1 MPKQI
6 QIVGAGLSGLTA
18 AVILAREGHKVTVLE
33 AQKQIGGPAS
43 LHPSVHGTP
52 VQLKELIEYTGID
65 FTPVFRKSP
74 AYPRFYNKTRL
85 ITMPSYTKYNEAYCV
100 ERGPRPTSAD
110 NYLYKLA
117 KEAGVTFEF
126 GRRVDIRK
134 LAPGT
139 IVGTGLSKK
148 EFDDLGIAYEQLY
161 GWWSYKEIPEKTD
174 DILTIMGPF
183 ATDYGYIGISNGL
196 DYNLLFSHRPITQ
209 DDKDGYRKILSK
221 LGIGGYREPW
231 RDESMC
237 IPSEAKHVVNDLILA
252 GTLGGMIEPFWGYG
266 IVGAIVSGR
275 VAAKTAVNRAEGLK
289 DYERFT
295 RGFAAK
301 SARHRKLVAYP
312 HLVRSAMIQG
322 GIAWM
327 RLQCLFDKKLAT
339 TPRDPVKWFRTKK

>member
-18 AVILAREGHKVTVLE
+18 AVILAREGHNVTVIE
-33 AQKQIGGPAS
+33 AQKGIGGPAS

-52 VQLKELIEYTGID
+52 VQLNELIAYTGID
-65 FTPVFRKSP
+65 FTPSFRKTP
-74 AYPRFYNKTRL
+74 NYPRFFNKTRL
-85 ITMPSYTKYNEAYCV
+85 ITMPPYTKYNDAYCV
-100 ERGPRPTSAD
+100 ERGPRPTSVD
-110 NYLYKLA
+110 NYLAKLA
-117 KEAGVTFEF
+117 REAGVKFEF
-126 GRRVDIRK
+126 GQRVDIKK

-139 IVGTGLSKK
+139 IVATGLSIK
-148 EFDDLGIAYEQLY
+148 EYEDLGIPAERLY

-174 DILTIMGPF
+174 DVLSIMGPF
-183 ATDYGYIGISNGL
+183 ATDYGYIGITNGL

-209 DDKDGYRKILSK
+209 KDKDSYLKVLSK
-221 LGIGGYREPW
+221 LGFVGYLEPW

-237 IPSEAKHVVNDLILA
+237 IPSEAKLIVNDLILA

-275 VAAKTAVNRAEGLK
+275 VAAKAAINRAEGLK
-289 DYERFT
+289 DYEGFT

-312 HLVRSAMIQG
+312 HLVRSALIQG
-322 GIAWM
+322 GIAWI
-327 RLQCLFDKKLAT
+327 RLQCVFNKKLAT
-339 TPRDPVKWFRTKK
+339 SPRDPVKWFRVKK

>member
-1 MPKQI
+1 MSKQI

-18 AVILAREGHKVTVLE
+18 AVILAREGNSVTVIE
-33 AQKQIGGPAS
+33 AQKGIGGPAS

-52 VQLKELIEYTGID
+52 VQLTELKEYTGID
-65 FTPVFRKSP
+65 FGPVFRKTPS
-74 AYPRFYNKTRL
+74 YPRFYNKTRL
-85 ITMPSYTKYNEAYCV
+85 ITMPPYTQYNSAYCV

-117 KEAGVTFEF
+117 KEAGVKFEF
-126 GRRVDIRK
+126 GQRMDVKK

-139 IVGTGLSKK
+139 IVATGLNIK
-148 EFDDLGIAYEQLY
+148 EYKDLGIPAEQLY

-174 DILTIMGPF
+174 DVLSIMGPF
-183 ATDYGYIGISNGL
+183 ATDYGYIGITNGL
-196 DYNLLFSHRPITQ
+196 DYNLLFSHRQITQ
-209 DDKDGYRKILSK
+209 KDKDGYRKVLDK
-221 LGIGGYREPW
+221 LGFGGYREPW

-237 IPSEAKHVVNDLILA
+237 IPSEAKHIVNDLILA

-275 VAAKTAVNRAEGLK
+275 IAAKTAINPAEGLK
-289 DYERFT
+289 DYEGFT

-312 HLVRSAMIQG
+312 HLVRSALIQG
-322 GIAWM
+322 TIAWT
-327 RLQCLFDKKLAT
+327 RLQCVFDKKLAT
-339 TPRDPVKWFRTKK
+339 TSRDPVKWFRNKK

>member
-1 MPKQI
+1 MPKKI

-18 AVILAREGHKVTVLE
+18 AVILAREGHNVTVLE
-33 AQKQIGGPAS
+33 AQKKIGGPAS

-52 VQLKELIEYTGID
+52 VQLEELNAYTGID
-65 FTPVFRKSP
+65 FTPSFRKTP
-74 AYPRFYNKTRL
+74 EYPRFYNKTRL
-85 ITMPSYTKYNEAYCV
+85 ITMPPYTKYNSAYCV
-100 ERGPRPTSAD
+100 ERGPRPTSVD

-117 KEAGVTFEF
+117 LDAGVTFEF
-126 GRRVDIRK
+126 GQRMTINK

-139 IVGTGLSKK
+139 IVATGLSIK
-148 EFDDLGIAYEQLY
+148 EYKDLDIPCEQLY

-174 DILTIMGPF
+174 DILSIMGPF
-183 ATDYGYIGISNGL
+183 ATDYGYVGVTNGL
-196 DYNLLFSHRPITQ
+196 DYNLLFSHRKITQ
-209 DDKDGYRKILSK
+209 KDKDSYRKVLDK
-221 LGIGGYREPW
+221 LGIVGYREPW

-237 IPSEAKHVVNDLILA
+237 IPSEARHIAGDLILA

-275 VAAKTAVNRAEGLK
+275 VAAKTAVNREEGLA
-289 DYERFT
+289 DYEGFT

-312 HLVRSAMIQG
+312 HAVRSAMIQG

-327 RLQCLFDKKLAT
+327 RLQCIFDKKLAT
-339 TPRDPVKWFRTKK
+339 TSRDPVKWFRKKK